1 MRDLLRSC
9 PPELREAYHLM
20 SIAKANG
27 DTEAQQRANELA
39 LKAVEKGGPEVR
51 NSFMQNISKQMPEI
65 AEKLNKDM
73 SGPGSKDP
81 RAMMEGLHEEAVN
94 HAMKKDEDPGA
105 RIDNLRKEM
114 EEGQKSTRAELDRLQ
129 AKQDELEKIRSPEE
143 FFKFMKEEGI
153 TQEDIQRIFSGD
165 QDHMQTRFNETLEQ
179 KEAKKASEKSL
190 EALKKVDEVHGALF
204 GTSKE
209 EPEEKVP
216 EEVPQKP
223 ARRAPSPPKEPEVT
237 IPVYRL
243 QYQKD
248 EAGKYTSVELKCT
261 LPGVADMSGINL
273 DLSDRHLRLT
283 TVAPAPRYA
292 VNAGPFPVLID
303 PNGARAKYSKK
314 REELSISV
322 PAKLN

>member
-1 MRDLLRSC
+1 
-9 PPELREAYHLM
+9 
-20 SIAKANG
+20 
-27 DTEAQQRANELA
+27 
-39 LKAVEKGGPEVR
+39 
-51 NSFMQNISKQMPEI
+51 
-65 AEKLNKDM
+65 
-73 SGPGSKDP
+73 
-81 RAMMEGLHEEAVN
+81 MMEGLQSEAAKQ
-94 HAMKKDEDPGA
+94 AMEQEDA
-105 RIDNLRKEM
+105 TESRIENLRKEM
-114 EEGQKSTRAELDRLQ
+114 EEGQKATRAELDRLQ
-129 AKQDELEKIRSPEE
+129 AKQDELKKIRSPEG

-190 EALKKVDEVHGALF
+190 AALKKVDEVHGALF
-204 GTSKE
+204 VTSKE

-273 DLSDRHLRLT
+273 DLSDRHLRLST
-283 TVAPAPRYA
+283 QAP
-292 VNAGPFPVLID
+292 
-303 PNGARAKYSKK
+303 
-314 REELSISV
+314 
-322 PAKLN
+322 